1 MIEESVPKLPISGWK
16 GDNLIQKSTNMTW
29 WTGCDV
35 KVGKNTVHLHTLF
48 DALELMVTIPDR
60 PRDSVM
66 RTPISG
72 IYKIKGIG
80 DVLTGRVEQGTV
92 RPGDEVI
99 FLPTHSP
106 STACTGK
113 VFTVEMHHKT
123 VEAASSGDNCG
134 FNIKGLVKENMPRV
148 GDVMILKK
156 DESLRRCKSFTA
168 QIRVLEHPGELKV
181 GYCPIAFVRT
191 GRSAVKMTKISWKVG
206 KETGNQKVE
215 NPISLKSNEM
225 AECIFEPQQ
234 PFVVD
239 SFKNCEGL
247 GRVAIMEGAT
257 VIMLGK
263 VVGLEFFT
271 GDEGKKPSG
280 KDAKGGAAGKD
291 AKPAAGGTGKP
302 AGGTGK
308 PAAGGTAKPA
318 AGGAAKPAAAKPAAA
333 KPPAKK

>member
-1 MIEESVPKLPISGWK
+1 
-16 GDNLIQKSTNMTW
+16 
-29 WTGCDV
+29 
-35 KVGKNTVHLHTLF
+35 
-48 DALELMVTIPDR
+48 
-60 PRDSVM
+60 M